1 MPLVYSALALRQIDI
16 LGEAGSSVHTNYA
29 FNQNIDCCELYC
41 RPSCRPSCRS
51 RGPPQ
56 KKTNIDTKM
65 CTVIGVASAL
75 SRAFGAAATS
85 NTLVMTR

>member
-56 KKTNIDTKM
+56 KKTNIDTKAVH
-65 CTVIGVASAL
+65 CHRGCKRSLARVWG
-75 SRAFGAAATS
+75 RRHFQY
-85 NTLVMTR
+85 LVMTR